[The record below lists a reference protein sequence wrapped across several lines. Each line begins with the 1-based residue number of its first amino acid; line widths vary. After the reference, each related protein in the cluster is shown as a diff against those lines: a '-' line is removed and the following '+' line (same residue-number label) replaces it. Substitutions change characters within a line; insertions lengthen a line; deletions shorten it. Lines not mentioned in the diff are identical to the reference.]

1 MTDATT
7 PWQLFPNLADDEFA
21 ALKADIAER
30 GVLVPVEYDEHGA
43 ILDGHHRVRACRE
56 LGIKDWPT
64 LTRSGMDDVQK
75 RRHVRSLNMNR
86 RHLSQAQKREQ
97 IESALRDAPQ
107 RSDRQ
112 HGRDLG
118 VDKNTVASV
127 RAGLESTGEI
137 HQLKHREGADGK
149 IRPAAQPPKP
159 KPSPSIFATSTKQ
172 QERAGKALLD
182 LGADA
187 PAKIIDLKRAER
199 MAREHAAEQRRQQ
212 PTEPSSHH
220 GTAEFRHGDFRE
232 TLHDLTD
239 VDAIITDPPYPR
251 EFIDL
256 FGDLG
261 KLASDILAPN
271 GVLAVMVGHF
281 HLRDY
286 MRLLDEHM
294 EYRWV
299 ASYIVQ
305 GPRNRVHQA
314 RVSTGWK
321 PVLLYQ
327 HPGGKPKVLLDD
339 LFVSGGDD
347 KGHHHWGQS
356 ESGMASIIERLT
368 EPGQL
373 VVDPFLGG
381 GTTGIVARDL
391 GRRFVG
397 CDIDAAAVHAARERA
412 A

>member
-1 MTDATT
+1 MTDDTT
-7 PWQLFPNLADDEFA
+7 PWQLFPNLADDEYE

-30 GVLVPVEYDEHGA
+30 GVLVPVEYDEHGN
-43 ILDGHHRVRACRE
+43 ILDGHHRVRACGE

-64 LTRSGMDDVQK
+64 VTRGGMDDEAK
-75 RRHVRSLNMNR
+75 AEHVLTLNLSR
-86 RHLSQAQKREQ
+86 RHLTREQ
-97 IESALRDAPQ
+97 RRELVKKLRIERGWSLPRIAER
-107 RSDRQ
+107 
-112 HGRDLG
+112 LG
-118 VDKNTVASV
+118 VSYGTVQSDAKQAVSSDNLPP
-127 RAGLESTGEI
+127 RI
-137 HQLKHREGADGK
+137 EGSDGK
-149 IRPAAQPPKP
+149 SYAPTKP
-159 KPSPSIFATSTKQ
+159 KPSPSIFTTSTRQ

-187 PAKIIDLKRAER
+187 PAKAIDVKRAER

-212 PTEPSSHH
+212 PTEPSTQH
-220 GTAEFRHGDFRE
+220 GMAEFRHGDFRE
-232 TLHDLTD
+232 ALHDLTD

-261 KLASDILAPN
+261 KLAEDILSAN
-271 GVLAVMVGHF
+271 GVLAVMVGQS

-286 MRLLDEHM
+286 LRLLDEHM

-299 ASYIVQ
+299 GSYIVQ
-305 GPRNRVHQA
+305 GPRNRVHKA
-314 RVSTGWK
+314 RVGTGWK
-321 PVLLYQ
+321 PILLYQ
-327 HPGGKPKVLLDD
+327 RPGATPNFLLDD
-339 LFVSGGDD
+339 LFDSSADD
-347 KGHHHWGQS
+347 KRHHHWGQS

>member
-1 MTDATT
+1 MSDGTT

-30 GVLVPVEYDEHGA
+30 GVLVPVEYDEHGN

-64 LTRSGMDDVQK
+64 VTRGGMDDEAK
-75 RRHVRSLNMNR
+75 AEHVLTLNLSR
-86 RHLSQAQKREQ
+86 RHLTREQ
-97 IESALRDAPQ
+97 RRELVKRLRV
-107 RSDRQ
+107 DRGWQ
-112 HGRDLG
+112 LERIAERLG
-118 VDKNTVASV
+118 VSVATV
-127 RAGLESTGEI
+127 
-137 HQLKHREGADGK
+137 HRDTTTFADEK
-149 IRPAAQPPKP
+149 VPPSAVSSDGRVMPTTYKKKP
-159 KPSPSIFATSTKQ
+159 TPSPSIFTTSTRQ

-187 PAKIIDLKRAER
+187 PSKTLDVKRAER
-199 MAREHAAEQRRQQ
+199 IARERAAEQRRQQ
-212 PTEPSSHH
+212 PTEPTTQH
-220 GTAEFRHGDFRE
+220 GSAEFRHGDFRE
-232 TLHDLTD
+232 ALHDLTD

-256 FGDLG
+256 FGDLS
-261 KLASDILAPN
+261 KLAADILSAD
-271 GVLAVMVGHF
+271 GVLAVMVGQS

-286 MRLLDEHM
+286 LRLLDEHM
-294 EYRWV
+294 QYRWV
-299 ASYIVQ
+299 GSYIVQ
-305 GPRNRVHQA
+305 GPRNRVHKA
-314 RVSTGWK
+314 RVGTGWK
-321 PVLLYQ
+321 PILLYQ
-327 HPGGKPKVLLDD
+327 RPGATPNFLLDD
-339 LFVSGGDD
+339 LFDSSADD
-347 KGHHHWGQS
+347 KRHHHWGQS